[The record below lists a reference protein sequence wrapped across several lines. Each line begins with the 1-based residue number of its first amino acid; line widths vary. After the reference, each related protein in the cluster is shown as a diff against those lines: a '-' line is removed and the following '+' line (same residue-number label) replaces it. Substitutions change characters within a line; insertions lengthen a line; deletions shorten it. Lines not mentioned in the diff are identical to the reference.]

1 MSTINFKKFIQIG
14 LMDISTKQ
22 VKAKVLY
29 SELDTPFNKYLEV
42 LSKVTRL
49 TYKFLNGTLDKNN
62 EEDIEL
68 FNVQAIDELLDT
80 SQLRYLALQNSIESK
95 KVAYENWLQH
105 NQVLLDTSDEKAHNM
120 LIDLKKC
127 RDQLRY
133 KLDRIAKMYKNIEMI
148 NKEIESLNDGRTNI
162 SITREQWESQL
173 GQTLTDLLIKN
184 NYLRKDTSQ
193 KNIGENV
200 NKDKYRTIDDFSIGP
215 QEAKQV
221 NRTLKDDITKLTK
234 ELNQYKDQWLKDAEI
249 FTKITDLFQEELKK
263 RQLTISHGNE
273 ESDVDMDIDVEDED
287 EVDSVDINNGELA
300 EVEAD
305 DFELYSDGYSDNI
318 DLEEQIEE
326 GDELEELNE
335 VSGSESEHDDAQDRN
350 KEDIDVVK
358 DTSEIQAPQDNINKE
373 SDTL

>member
-1 MSTINFKKFIQIG
+1 
-14 LMDISTKQ
+14 MDISTKQ

-49 TYKFLNGTLDKNN
+49 TYKVLNGTLDKNN